1 MMAMVVVAVIVMAV
15 VAVIVVVVAVIVI
28 AVIVIT
34 VMMFAIVVNVVKTP
48 MFRVGVMFMAVSPV
62 GECQVLTNLGGSIGQ
77 VAGPMRRN
85 EVIVCK
91 V

>member
-1 MMAMVVVAVIVMAV
+1 MVVVAVIVMAV
-15 VAVIVVVVAVIVI
+15 VAVVVIAVIVI
-28 AVIVIT
+28 VMVVIT